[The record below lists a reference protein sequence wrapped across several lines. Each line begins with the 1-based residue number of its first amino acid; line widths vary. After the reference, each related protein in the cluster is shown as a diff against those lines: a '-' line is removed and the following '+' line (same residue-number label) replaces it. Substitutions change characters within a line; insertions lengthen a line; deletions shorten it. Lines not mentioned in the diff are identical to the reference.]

1 METQKSM
8 LKNKLVIWFATGW
21 LCVGLVGNHVTA
33 QEPHA
38 LPERENQVPQ
48 AWVNHQLRPLRKFGQ
63 PQLPAVFPSSFDRW
77 RISPQVQSRN
87 ETALPVRVSQNLV
100 PSDRGSQAETQAEPH
115 VAVNPEN
122 PTNLIATYQ
131 DSRFANGGALALT
144 YATSFDGG
152 QTWLENV
159 VPGLSRISGGPW
171 DRATDPWVAFG
182 SDNQAYL
189 VSLAFQERSP
199 ENEIAVS
206 SSTDG
211 GLTWGSPVTVIR
223 SIDNFNDKETI
234 TVDTSPASPFRGNVY
249 VTWDANVFGS
259 DGTTIRQELV
269 LSRSTD
275 QGQTWSDPIK
285 IRRKGANIGVIPR
298 VGPDGSLYTLWA
310 GGSIQGNRI
319 WLFFSK
325 SMDGGQTWS
334 KPKKLQEITNRG
346 IAGARTGDFLPS
358 FDVDPVSGEL
368 FVGWQDA
375 RWTGVDQVTLMTSR
389 DKGETWTAPRRV
401 SAVTDDAPCFTVS
414 VATNPNGDVAV
425 SYYSFANDPERRF
438 LTDLFLQ
445 VSTDG
450 GKTFGTPQ
458 RVTQASFD
466 LRYAA
471 QARGFFLGDYI
482 GLAGSNA
489 GFHLLWVGTDLPSA
503 FDNFRRQPDVF
514 FATVP

>member
-1 METQKSM
+1 M

-21 LCVGLVGNHVTA
+21 WLCVMVAGNYVTA
-33 QEPHA
+33 QESQA

-48 AWVNHQLRPLRKFGQ
+48 AWVDHQLRPFRKLGPLQ
-63 PQLPAVFPSSFDRW
+63 PPGVFPSVFERW
-77 RISPQVQSRN
+77 RISPQPQIRAELTS
-87 ETALPVRVSQNLV
+87 PVRVSQNLV

-115 VAVNPEN
+115 LAVNPIN
-122 PTNLIATYQ
+122 PTNLVASYQ
-131 DSRFANGGALALT
+131 DSRFANGGAVALT

-152 QTWLENV
+152 QTWVESV
-159 VPGLSRISGGPW
+159 VPALSRVNGGPW
-171 DRATDPWVAFG
+171 DRASDPWVAFG
-182 SDNQAYL
+182 SDNRVYL
-189 VSLAFQERSP
+189 VSLVFQERSP
-199 ENEIAVS
+199 ENALAVS
-206 SSTDG
+206 ASTDG
-211 GLTWGSPVTVIR
+211 GLTWGNPVTVVQ
-223 SIDNFNDKETI
+223 SIDDFNDKETI
-234 TVDTSPASPFRGNVY
+234 TVDTSPASPFRGTVY

-275 QGQTWSDPIK
+275 EGRTWSDPIK
-285 IRRKGANIGVIPR
+285 IRRKGANVGVIPR
-298 VGPDGSLYTLWA
+298 VGPDGSLYTVWA

-325 SMDGGQTWS
+325 SMDGGRTWS

-346 IAGARTGDFLPS
+346 IAGARTGEFLPS
-358 FDVDPVSGEL
+358 FDVDPTSGEL
-368 FVGWQDA
+368 FIGWQDA
-375 RWTGVDQVTLMTSR
+375 RWTGVDQATIITSR
-389 DKGETWTAPRRV
+389 DKGETWTLPRRV

-414 VATNPNGDVAV
+414 VATSPTGEVAV

-450 GKTFGTPQ
+450 GKTFGAPQQVTP
-458 RVTQASFD
+458 ASFD
-466 LRYAA
+466 LRFAA

-482 GLAGSNA
+482 GLAGSSA

-503 FDNFRRQPDVF
+503 VDNFRRQPDVF